1 MNARNIGHHQD
12 HKYYVLAIVQ
22 KIYISRLWGQI
33 VRVHMFRQ
41 ASFLSKLTTRSLSSV
56 HTSRTRRTM
65 ATASKV
71 QLSLGERPEFY
82 LKNIKQES
90 ATRTSD
96 LLQENHEKH
105 HIFFNQSGFHNHI
118 AHHLLTI
125 YSLAATPAQIQK
137 HYDENQDYQ
146 RPPQPIEAAIV
157 KGMEDPSQFTK
168 YLGKERYYNDYLRF
182 FQSEM
187 DKKGWQQVLNEYV
200 FAGDDRAD
208 DMLARMF
215 AGFLHPIIH
224 LGFGIEFHQ
233 PAIIAEGLAQAAVHD
248 VWMMPLFDGAEKAAK
263 HLSGPS
269 KSVVELLD
277 ITHAEKR
284 LAKAADVDGN
294 RIRDGIMKTETQRII
309 DIVSQYHISSPAEL
323 EERTAE
329 MTNAAAYFSGA
340 AQRRDKAVKFDFFY
354 MHCINSSIFFSAF
367 LKQDWLSDVNKV
379 RLLEWKVRN
388 DITLYASRGCP
399 DLLIDEISNYK
410 PSKPS
415 SENTDPWHEIIERV
429 KNFSDDGHGSKLV
442 RALVHGQQI
451 CKPYETNEDFRIKED
466 MWLQLGHM
474 AIDSVEGG
482 EPTWVRSAGFDSA
495 WEKVPDRPRAQ
506 L

>member
-1 MNARNIGHHQD
+1 
-12 HKYYVLAIVQ
+12 
-22 KIYISRLWGQI
+22 
-33 VRVHMFRQ
+33 
-41 ASFLSKLTTRSLSSV
+41 
-56 HTSRTRRTM
+56 M

-71 QLSLGERPEFY
+71 QLSLGEWPEFY
-82 LKNIKQES
+82 INDIKQES
-90 ATRTSD
+90 AIKASN
-96 LLQENHEKH
+96 LLQENHENH

-125 YSLAATPAQIQK
+125 YSLAATPSQIQK
-137 HYDENQDYQ
+137 HYDDNAGYQ
-146 RPPQPIEAAIV
+146 RPPQPIEPTVI
-157 KGMEDPSQFTK
+157 KTMEDPSQFMK

-187 DKKGWQQVLNEYV
+187 DKKGWQQVLNEYL
-200 FAGDDRAD
+200 FAGDERAD
-208 DMLARMF
+208 DFLTRMF

-233 PAIIAEGLAQAAVHD
+233 PAIIAEALAQAAVHD
-248 VWMMPLFDGAEKAAK
+248 CWMKPLFLGAEKAAQNR
-263 HLSGPS
+263 SGSS
-269 KSVVELLD
+269 KSIVELLD
-277 ITHAEKR
+277 QTHAEKR

-294 RIRDGIMKTETQRII
+294 RIRDGILKTETQTMV
-309 DIVSQYHISSPAEL
+309 DIVAQYHISSPEEL

-354 MHCINSSIFFSAF
+354 MHCINCSIFFSAF
-367 LKQDWLSDVNKV
+367 LKQDWLSDANKV
-379 RLLEWKVRN
+379 RLLEWKARN

-399 DLLIDEISNYK
+399 DLLLDEIANYK
-410 PSKPS
+410 PSKPTS
-415 SENTDPWHEIIERV
+415 TATDPWHDIIERV
-429 KNFSDDGHGSKLV
+429 KNFEDDGHGSKLV
-442 RALVHGQQI
+442 RALAHGQQI
-451 CKPYETNEDFRIKED
+451 CKPYENKENFRIKRD

-474 AIDSVEGG
+474 AIDSVEGS

-495 WEKVPDRPRAQ
+495 WAKVPDRSRAQ

>member
-1 MNARNIGHHQD
+1 
-12 HKYYVLAIVQ
+12 
-22 KIYISRLWGQI
+22 
-33 VRVHMFRQ
+33 
-41 ASFLSKLTTRSLSSV
+41 
-56 HTSRTRRTM
+56 M

-71 QLSLGERPEFY
+71 QLLLGERPEFY

-125 YSLAATPAQIQK
+125 YSLAATPSQIQK

-263 HLSGPS
+263 HLLGPS

-329 MTNAAAYFSGA
+329 MTNAAAYFS
-340 AQRRDKAVKFDFFY
+340 
-354 MHCINSSIFFSAF
+354 
-367 LKQDWLSDVNKV
+367 
-379 RLLEWKVRN
+379 
-388 DITLYASRGCP
+388 